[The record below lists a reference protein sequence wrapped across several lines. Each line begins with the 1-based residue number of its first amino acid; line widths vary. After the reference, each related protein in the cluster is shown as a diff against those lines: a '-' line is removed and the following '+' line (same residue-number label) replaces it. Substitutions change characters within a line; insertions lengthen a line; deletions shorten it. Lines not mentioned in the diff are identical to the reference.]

1 MMRLLNHER
10 KEHGRYPWNAT
21 YPLFMHCMS
30 GMCCFMGIG
39 HDIGIDMAF
48 ILSHDGFCRLAISV
62 ESVV

>member
-1 MMRLLNHER
+1 
-10 KEHGRYPWNAT
+10 
-21 YPLFMHCMS
+21 MS
-30 GMCCFMGIG
+30 GMCCFMGID